1 MTAYLLGKLLLLAGC
16 TALGVERSLNLKRRT
31 ACLWELRRALEALSR
46 ELTFSLRPL
55 GELMDQAR
63 RESRE
68 EAAVFFALCQDK
80 FRRGGGESWSESW
93 TAALEEAPLPLK
105 EPDKRLLREA
115 GPVLGRYDGEDQR
128 RALSGILTRLETQ
141 AEEAQAEERRLFR
154 VYITLGAAAGLFCL
168 ILL

>member
-1 MTAYLLGKLLLLAGC
+1 MTAYLLGKFLLLAGC
-16 TALGVERSLNLKRRT
+16 TALGVERSFGLKRRT
-31 ACLWELRRALEALSR
+31 ACLWELRRALEALCR

-68 EAAVFFALCQDK
+68 ETSMLFALCQEH
-80 FRRGGGESWSESW
+80 FQRSGGESWAESW
-93 TAALEEAPLPLK
+93 TSALEEAPLPLK
-105 EPDKRLLREA
+105 ETDKRLLREA

-128 RALSGILTRLETQ
+128 QALTGIVSRLGDQ
-141 AEEAQAEERRLFR
+141 AEEARGEERRLFR
-154 VYITLGAAAGLFCL
+154 VYATLGAAAGLFCL